1 MASNLDLNV
10 IISASFDKLKKG
22 MADAVNVVKG
32 SSKKMEAAAAGSQK
46 ALENALGGE
55 NLRVKRR
62 ELTQTINEQRSI
74 LTSFKQDLIALENKL
89 AQTSKGDLMRQKA
102 LKNAI
107 ASLKVEIKDQES
119 AVRNL
124 SDARA
129 ETNFNLEEGSRRAE
143 QNTQAMEAMSRAI
156 NAASMATLLLSGNN
170 EKVGKVMRGVQVTMA
185 LASAAVAVY
194 NLAQRQNEIYT
205 TAAAAAQK
213 VYAVAVGTST
223 GAMKAFRIALLA
235 TGIGAAIF
243 ALGFLVEKFASLGD
257 EAEKATDKVS
267 DFVKAIEDDE
277 LKALDLKHRRVMHQ
291 LKVEG
296 AGADKLQAQ
305 EQSNYDEKLAL
316 ITKLINKR
324 KDEGKSAEDLYDLM
338 SEITGAAAESEMS
351 YQEEVAEN
359 GRKLREEELK
369 NYAKYLEDKRKLEV
383 QMQEN
388 LTKFLQDEEA
398 KRLTNLSARRKPREM
413 TEADMAP
420 AAAAAAPAVSG
431 LIGEGTQ
438 LFDDLGDSANTASD
452 AVVNFANNFRA
463 ATRGLAMDMQA
474 NAIKAEQWR
483 LSLENI
489 NIAVNNML
497 NSLKTEAIVGFA
509 EMLGKA
515 AVGELSAAQD
525 FFQGFAS
532 ALANFLDLFGKLLV
546 AEGVAIQ
553 AGDIALKTGNGMAAI
568 VAGGALV
575 AAAAAMKAHQAK
587 GIPAF
592 ADGGIVSGPTLGL
605 MGEYPGARSNP
616 EVIAPLDKLQS
627 MINTGGGGNFVAS
640 TKFDGRDLWLA
651 VNRYDKDRARG

>member
-1 MASNLDLNV
+1 
-10 IISASFDKLKKG
+10 
-22 MADAVNVVKG
+22 
-32 SSKKMEAAAAGSQK
+32 MEEAAAGSKK
-46 ALENALGGE
+46 ALEQALGGE

-102 LKNAI
+102 LKDAI

-129 ETNFNLEEGSRRAE
+129 ETNFSLEEGSRKAE

-170 EKVGKVMRGVQVTMA
+170 EKVGKVMRGVQVVMA

-223 GAMKAFRIALLA
+223 GAMKAFRVALLA

-267 DFVKAIEDDE
+267 DFTKAIEDDQ
-277 LKALDLKHRRVMHQ
+277 LKALDLKHKRVMHQ
-291 LKVEG
+291 LKLEG
-296 AGADKLQAQ
+296 ATEGQLQTQ
-305 EQSNYDEKLAL
+305 YQKNVDEKLAL
-316 ITKLINKR
+316 VEKLIKQR
-324 KDEGKSAEDLYDLM
+324 KAEGKEVQELYDL
-338 SEITGAAAESEMS
+338 SAQLAGEAADSEMS
-351 YQEEVAEN
+351 YKEQVYEETK
-359 GRKLREEELK
+359 KLRDKELK
-369 NYAKYLEDKRKLEV
+369 DYQKWLEDKRKLEV
-383 QMQEN
+383 TMQEN

-398 KRLTNLSARRKPREM
+398 KRLANLSARRKPKEL
-413 TEADMAP
+413 TEAMMAP
-420 AAAAAAPAVSG
+420 AAPAAAPSGNGFLMALAEQNQEAAALDFEALAQWRANNADLFLAMEIRARKMQQFALKMEVAAEQASAALATMSASMVESFAV
-431 LIGEGTQ
+431 L
-438 LFDDLGDSANTASD
+438 LGDAITGKADAMQTFLQSFASSLAGFLGTFGKALIAQGIAIDAFKESLKSLDPAIAIIAGVGLLTASTL
-452 AVVNFANNFRA
+452 VKN
-463 ATRGLAMDMQA
+463 AM
-474 NAIKAEQWR
+474 
-483 LSLENI
+483 
-489 NIAVNNML
+489 
-497 NSLKTEAIVGFA
+497 
-509 EMLGKA
+509 
-515 AVGELSAAQD
+515 
-525 FFQGFAS
+525 
-532 ALANFLDLFGKLLV
+532 
-546 AEGVAIQ
+546 
-553 AGDIALKTGNGMAAI
+553 
-568 VAGGALV
+568 
-575 AAAAAMKAHQAK
+575 AK
-587 GIPAF
+587 GSQVQAF

-627 MINTGGGGNFVAS
+627 MINTGGGSGELVAS
-640 TKFDGRDLWLA
+640 TRFDGRDLWLA
-651 VNRYDKDRARG
+651 VNRYEKDKARG

>member
-10 IISASFDKLKKG
+10 IISASFEKLKKG

-32 SSKKMEAAAAGSQK
+32 STKKMEAAAAGSQK

-129 ETNFNLEEGSRRAE
+129 ETNFNLEEGSRKAE

-170 EKVGKVMRGVQVTMA
+170 EKVSKIMRGVQVTMA

-213 VYAVAVGTST
+213 VYAIAVGTST

-257 EAEKATDKVS
+257 EAEKATNKVS
-267 DFVKAIEDDE
+267 DFTKAIEDDE
-277 LKALDLKHRRVMHQ
+277 LKALDLKHKRVMHQ
-291 LKVEG
+291 LKLEG
-296 AGADKLQAQ
+296 ATEGQLQIQ
-305 EQSNYDEKLAL
+305 YQKNVDEKLAL
-316 ITKLINKR
+316 VEKLIKQR
-324 KDEGKSAEDLYDLM
+324 KAEGKEVQELYDL
-338 SEITGAAAESEMS
+338 SAQLAGEAAESEMA
-351 YQEEVAEN
+351 YKEQVYEE
-359 GRKLREEELK
+359 GKKLREQELK
-369 NYAKYLEDKRKLEV
+369 DYAKWLEDKRKLEV
-383 QMQEN
+383 TMQEN
-388 LTKFLQDEEA
+388 LTKFLQDEEG
-398 KRLTNLSARRKPREM
+398 KRLANLPARRKPREL
-413 TEADMAP
+413 TEAMMAP
-420 AAAAAAPAVSG
+420 AAPAAVPSGNGFLMALAEQNQEAAALDFEA
-431 LIGEGTQ
+431 L
-438 LFDDLGDSANTASD
+438 
-452 AVVNFANNFRA
+452 
-463 ATRGLAMDMQA
+463 
-474 NAIKAEQWR
+474 EQWR
-483 LSLENI
+483 ANNAGLFLAMELRARKMQQFALKMEVAAEQASL
-489 NIAVNNML
+489 
-497 NSLKTEAIVGFA
+497 
-509 EMLGKA
+509 
-515 AVGELSAAQD
+515 
-525 FFQGFAS
+525 
-532 ALANFLDLFGKLLV
+532 ALANMSASMLESFGVLVGDALMGKADAMQVFLQSFASSLAQFLSTFGKALIAQGLAIEAFKESLKSLDPATAV
-546 AEGVAIQ
+546 IAGV
-553 AGDIALKTGNGMAAI
+553 GLIAASRI
-568 VAGGALV
+568 VQN
-575 AAAAAMKAHQAK
+575 AMAK
-587 GIPAF
+587 GSEVRAF

-605 MGEYPGARSNP
+605 MGEYPGARTNP

-627 MINTGGGGNFVAS
+627 MINTGGGSGELVAS
-640 TKFDGRDLWLA
+640 TRFDGRDLWLA
-651 VNRYDKDRARG
+651 VNRYEKDKSRG

>member
-10 IISASFDKLKKG
+10 IISASFEKLKKG

-32 SSKKMEAAAAGSQK
+32 STKKMEEAAAGSKK
-46 ALENALGGE
+46 ALEQALGGE

-143 QNTQAMEAMSRAI
+143 QNTQAMEALSRAV

-223 GAMKAFRIALLA
+223 GAMKAFRVALLA
-235 TGIGAAIF
+235 TGIGAAVF
-243 ALGFLVEKFASLGD
+243 ALGFLIEKFASLGD

-267 DFVKAIEDDE
+267 DFAKAIEDDE
-277 LKALDLKHRRVMHQ
+277 LKALDLKHKRVMHQ
-291 LKVEG
+291 LKLEG
-296 AGADKLQAQ
+296 ASEDQLQAQ
-305 EQSNYDEKLAL
+305 FQSNTDEKLAL
-316 ITKLINKR
+316 VEKLIKQR
-324 KDEGKSAEDLYDLM
+324 KAEGKSVQELYDL
-338 SEITGAAAESEMS
+338 SAQLAGEAADSEMS
-351 YQEEVAEN
+351 FKEQVYEE
-359 GRKLREEELK
+359 GKKLRDKELK
-369 NYAKYLEDKRKLEV
+369 DYQKWLEDKRKLEV
-383 QMQEN
+383 TMQEN

-398 KRLTNLSARRKPREM
+398 KRLANLSARRKPKEL
-413 TEADMAP
+413 TEAMMAP
-420 AAAAAAPAVSG
+420 AAPAAAPSGNGYLMTLAEQNQEAAALDFEALAQWRANNADLFLAMELRARKMQQFAVKMEVAAEQASAA
-431 LIGEGTQ
+431 LATMSASMLESFAV
-438 LFDDLGDSANTASD
+438 LLGDAITGKADAMQTFLQSFASSLAGFLGTFGKALIAQGIAIDAFKESLKSLDPAVAIIAGVGLLTASTL
-452 AVVNFANNFRA
+452 VKN
-463 ATRGLAMDMQA
+463 AM
-474 NAIKAEQWR
+474 
-483 LSLENI
+483 
-489 NIAVNNML
+489 
-497 NSLKTEAIVGFA
+497 
-509 EMLGKA
+509 
-515 AVGELSAAQD
+515 
-525 FFQGFAS
+525 
-532 ALANFLDLFGKLLV
+532 
-546 AEGVAIQ
+546 
-553 AGDIALKTGNGMAAI
+553 
-568 VAGGALV
+568 
-575 AAAAAMKAHQAK
+575 AK
-587 GIPAF
+587 GSQVQAF

-605 MGEYPGARSNP
+605 MGEYPGARTNP

-627 MINTGGGGNFVAS
+627 MINTGGSNGELVAS

>member
-10 IISASFDKLKKG
+10 IISASFEKLKKG

-32 SSKKMEAAAAGSQK
+32 STKKMEEAAAGSKK
-46 ALENALGGE
+46 ALEQALGGE

-129 ETNFNLEEGSRRAE
+129 ETNFNLEEGSRKAE
-143 QNTQAMEAMSRAI
+143 QNTQAMEALSRAV

-223 GAMKAFRIALLA
+223 GAMKAFRVALLA
-235 TGIGAAIF
+235 TGIGAAVF
-243 ALGFLVEKFASLGD
+243 ALGFLIEKFASLGD

-277 LKALDLKHRRVMHQ
+277 LKAMDLRHKRVMHQ
-291 LKVEG
+291 LKLEG
-296 AGADKLQAQ
+296 ASEDQLQTQ
-305 EQSNYDEKLAL
+305 YQKNVDEKLAL
-316 ITKLINKR
+316 VTKLINQR
-324 KDEGKSAEDLYDLM
+324 KDEQKSAQDLYELM
-338 SEITGAAAESEMS
+338 AQLTGEAADSEMS
-351 YQEEVAEN
+351 YKEQVYEE
-359 GRKLREEELK
+359 GKKLREQELK
-369 NYAKYLEDKRKLEV
+369 DYAKWLEDKRKLEV
-383 QMQEN
+383 TMQEN

-398 KRLTNLSARRKPREM
+398 KRLANLSARRKPKEL
-413 TEADMAP
+413 TEAMMAP
-420 AAAAAAPAVSG
+420 AAPAAAPSG
-431 LIGEGTQ
+431 NGYLMTLAEQ
-438 LFDDLGDSANTASD
+438 NQEAAALDFEALAQWRANNADLFLAMELRARKMQQFALKMEVAAEQASAALASMSADMLQSFANLMTDTLTGKAD
-452 AVVNFANNFRA
+452 AVTVFLQSFA
-463 ATRGLAMDMQA
+463 GSLAQFLSTFGKALIAQA
-474 NAIKAEQWR
+474 IAIDAFKE
-483 LSLENI
+483 
-489 NIAVNNML
+489 
-497 NSLKTEAIVGFA
+497 SLKTLNPV
-509 EMLGKA
+509 
-515 AVGELSAAQD
+515 
-525 FFQGFAS
+525 
-532 ALANFLDLFGKLLV
+532 
-546 AEGVAIQ
+546 
-553 AGDIALKTGNGMAAI
+553 
-568 VAGGALV
+568 V
-575 AAAAAMKAHQAK
+575 AAAAGLGLIAAANLVKASMAK
-587 GIPAF
+587 SSEVTAF

-605 MGEYPGARSNP
+605 MGEYPGARTNP

-627 MINTGGGGNFVAS
+627 MINTGGNSGELVAS
-640 TKFDGRDLWLA
+640 TRFDGRDLWLA

>member
-10 IISASFDKLKKG
+10 IISASFEKLKKG

-32 SSKKMEAAAAGSQK
+32 STKKMEQAAAGSKK
-46 ALENALGGE
+46 ALEQALGGE

-143 QNTQAMEAMSRAI
+143 QNTQAMEALSRAV

-223 GAMKAFRIALLA
+223 GAMKAFRVALLA
-235 TGIGAAIF
+235 TGIGAAVF
-243 ALGFLVEKFASLGD
+243 ALGFLIEKFASLGD

-277 LKALDLKHRRVMHQ
+277 LKAMDLRHKRVMHQ
-291 LKVEG
+291 LKLEG
-296 AGADKLQAQ
+296 ASEDQLQTQ
-305 EQSNYDEKLAL
+305 YQKNVDEKLAL
-316 ITKLINKR
+316 VTKLINQR
-324 KDEGKSAEDLYDLM
+324 KDEQKSAQDLYELM
-338 SEITGAAAESEMS
+338 AQLTGEAADSEMS
-351 YQEEVAEN
+351 YKEQVYEE
-359 GRKLREEELK
+359 GKKLREQELK
-369 NYAKYLEDKRKLEV
+369 DYAKWLEDKRKLEV
-383 QMQEN
+383 TMQEN

-398 KRLTNLSARRKPREM
+398 KRLANLSARRKPKEL
-413 TEADMAP
+413 TEAMMAP
-420 AAAAAAPAVSG
+420 AAPAAAPSGNGYLMTLAEQNQEAAALDFEALAQWRANNADLFLAMELRARKMQQFALKMEVAAEQASAALATMSASMLESFAV
-431 LIGEGTQ
+431 L
-438 LFDDLGDSANTASD
+438 LGDAITGKADAMQTFLQSFASSLAGFLGTFGKALIAQGIAIDAFKESLKSLDPAVAIIAGVGLLTASTL
-452 AVVNFANNFRA
+452 VRN
-463 ATRGLAMDMQA
+463 AM
-474 NAIKAEQWR
+474 
-483 LSLENI
+483 
-489 NIAVNNML
+489 
-497 NSLKTEAIVGFA
+497 
-509 EMLGKA
+509 
-515 AVGELSAAQD
+515 
-525 FFQGFAS
+525 
-532 ALANFLDLFGKLLV
+532 
-546 AEGVAIQ
+546 
-553 AGDIALKTGNGMAAI
+553 
-568 VAGGALV
+568 
-575 AAAAAMKAHQAK
+575 AK
-587 GIPAF
+587 GSQVQAF

-605 MGEYPGARSNP
+605 MGEYPGARTNP

-627 MINTGGGGNFVAS
+627 MINTGGGSGELVAS
-640 TKFDGRDLWLA
+640 TRFDGRDLWLA
-651 VNRYDKDRARG
+651 VNRYEKDKARG

>member
-10 IISASFDKLKKG
+10 IISASFEKLKKG

-32 SSKKMEAAAAGSQK
+32 STKKMEQAAAGSKK
-46 ALENALGGE
+46 ALEQALGGE

-143 QNTQAMEAMSRAI
+143 QNTQAMEALSRAV

-223 GAMKAFRIALLA
+223 GAMKAFRVALLA

-267 DFVKAIEDDE
+267 DFAKAIEDDE
-277 LKALDLKHRRVMHQ
+277 LKAMDLRHKRVMHQ
-291 LKVEG
+291 LKLEG
-296 AGADKLQAQ
+296 ASEDQLQTQ
-305 EQSNYDEKLAL
+305 YQKNVDEKLAL
-316 ITKLINKR
+316 VTKLINQR
-324 KDEGKSAEDLYDLM
+324 KDEQKSAQDLYELM
-338 SEITGAAAESEMS
+338 AQLTGEAADSEMA
-351 YQEEVAEN
+351 YKEQVYEE
-359 GRKLREEELK
+359 GKKLREQELK
-369 NYAKYLEDKRKLEV
+369 DYYKWLEDKRKLEV
-383 QMQEN
+383 TMQEN

-398 KRLTNLSARRKPREM
+398 KRLANLSARRRPRAM

-420 AAAAAAPAVSG
+420 GVAAVKTAG
-431 LIGEGTQ
+431 LIGAPGQ
-438 LFDDLGDSANTASD
+438 GPFDPIAESADNATSS
-452 AVVNFANNFRA
+452 VVEFANAFRA
-463 ATRGLAMDMQA
+463 ATKGLAIDIRKTVAYQ
-474 NAIKAEQWR
+474 EQWAA
-483 LSLENI
+483 SMQTLEEAFNQ
-489 NIAVNNML
+489 ML
-497 NSLKTEAIVGFA
+497 LALKTEVLIDFASSLGQAIAGDLQA
-509 EMLGKA
+509 G
-515 AVGELSAAQD
+515 QN

-532 ALANFLDLFGKLLV
+532 ALADFLGQFGKLLV
-546 AEGVAIQ
+546 AQGVAIESAKKSLQ
-553 AGDIALKTGNGMAAI
+553 IGSGIGAI
-568 VAGGALV
+568 VAGLALIT
-575 AAAAAMKAHQAK
+575 AAAAVKSKMAQ
-587 GIPAF
+587 GVPAF

-627 MINTGGGGNFVAS
+627 MINTGGSGGELVAS
-640 TKFDGRDLWLA
+640 TRFDGRDLWLA
-651 VNRYDKDRARG
+651 VNRYEKDKARG